1 MKTPEYYETDVLAFF
16 EGKPAELAVYRGLF
30 RLLDGAFPEGWV
42 KVQKTQISFYDRHLY
57 AAASLLLR
65 RRKGWPEHCLLV
77 TFGLS
82 HRVESPRIA
91 AAAEPYPNRWTHHV
105 TVAGEEEIDGELM
118 GWLREAHDYAFLKEP
133 LNKAPIKRIS
143 NGK

>member
-30 RLLDGAFPEGWV
+30 RRLDGAFPEGWV

-105 TVAGEEEIDGELM
+105 LISRTEEIDDELM
-118 GWLREAHDYAFLKEP
+118 GWIEEAAVFS
-133 LNKAPIKRIS
+133 AGKR
-143 NGK
+143 

>member
-105 TVAGEEEIDGELM
+105 TVAGEE
-118 GWLREAHDYAFLKEP
+118 
-133 LNKAPIKRIS
+133 
-143 NGK
+143 